1 MQKFNKE
8 TSGIAAF
15 LPAARRETIPTR
27 NAGQIDRTATEPISH
42 EIITHAEQLV
52 ERTEK
57 LARLIQDKLATV
69 MRSEIPLAA
78 QAAKKQME
86 QQSYPPLFNDLREKF
101 TAIENSLTI
110 IEDALSQTEL

>member
-15 LPAARRETIPTR
+15 LPAARGV
-27 NAGQIDRTATEPISH
+27 AMQGTATDTAVRITISH
-42 EIITHAEQLV
+42 EITAHAEKLV
-52 ERTEK
+52 AYAERLANLTHEK
-57 LARLIQDKLATV
+57 LAPV

-86 QQSYPPLFNDLREKF
+86 QQSYPPLFNDLRGKF
-101 TAIENSLTI
+101 TAIENSLSV
-110 IEDALSQTEL
+110 IEDALARTEL